1 MSGFESIVG
10 VDPWT
15 ALFTF
20 LNMLITFAL
29 LGKFLFKPVKKMI
42 DDRQKEI
49 DGLFAEAEEKNK
61 AAEAK
66 KEEYEEKLAG
76 ARAEREELMREALT
90 KAQKREDEI
99 ISEARENAAR
109 IKEKAQADIEQ
120 EKKKALNEVKN
131 EISSISIG
139 IAEKVCEKEIDE
151 DKHSDLVLEFINRI
165 GEAS

>member
-1 MSGFESIVG
+1 MTGFESIVG

-20 LNMLITFAL
+20 LNMLITFAI

-42 DDRQKEI
+42 DERQKEI
-49 DGLFAEAEEKNK
+49 DDTYAGADAAKK
-61 AAEAK
+61 AAEELKA
-66 KEEYEEKLAG
+66 EYETKLEDAKS
-76 ARAEREELMREALT
+76 ERDEIVHQAVIH
-90 KAQKREDEI
+90 AQKREEEI
-99 ISEARENAAR
+99 LAEARENANAIR
-109 IKEKAQADIEQ
+109 EKAHADIEQ

-151 DKHSDLVLEFINRI
+151 AKHKELVLDFISKI

>member
-1 MSGFESIVG
+1 MTGFESIVG
-10 VDPWT
+10 IDPWT

-20 LNMLITFAL
+20 LNMLITFAIL
-29 LGKFLFKPVKKMI
+29 AKFLFMPIKKMI

-49 DGLFAEAEEKNK
+49 DDKFEAAEKAKSDAEALKGEY
-61 AAEAK
+61 EAK
-66 KEEYEEKLAG
+66 LEG
-76 ARAEREELMREALT
+76 AKDERDRIVRDAVVRATKREE
-90 KAQKREDEI
+90 EI
-99 ISEARENAAR
+99 LAEAREGANAIR
-109 IKEKAQADIEQ
+109 EKAHADIEQ

-151 DKHSDLVLEFINRI
+151 KKHRELVLDFINKM